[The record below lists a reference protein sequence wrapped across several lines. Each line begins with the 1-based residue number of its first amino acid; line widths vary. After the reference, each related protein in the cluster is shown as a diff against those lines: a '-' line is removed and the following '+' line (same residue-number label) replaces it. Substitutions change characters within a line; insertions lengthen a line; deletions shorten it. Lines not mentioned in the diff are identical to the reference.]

1 MKRPH
6 PLLVLLLLLA
16 MLPAVV
22 GGSLTRLCAC
32 EGLMY
37 VAGCSCISNR
47 QAAESTVT
55 CTCGCTQTP
64 SRLSGISS
72 VNHTPDSTPAPPG
85 QEPSSPH
92 DCDYMAYQMS
102 LSTMQAQLPPCPM
115 ALLHEACMPLPVWQH
130 RQSPL
135 PDTRVTITRI
145 LPNERPRP
153 LLI

>member
-6 PLLVLLLLLA
+6 PILVLLLLLA
-16 MLPAVV
+16 MLPAVA

-32 EGLMY
+32 KGLMY

-47 QAAESTVT
+47 QATEPTAA

-64 SRLSGISS
+64 SRLSGIGSANQTS
-72 VNHTPDSTPAPPG
+72 DSAPAGPSK
-85 QEPSSPH
+85 EPSGSH
-92 DCDYMAYQMS
+92 NCDYMTYQMS
-102 LSTMQAQLPPCPM
+102 LSTMQAHLPPCPM

-135 PDTRVTITRI
+135 PNTRLTITQV
-145 LPNERPRP
+145 LPDERLRP